1 MKKILSI
8 AITACLMASMFT
20 SCIIEKRNECLNE
33 NLTHANSLTFKV
45 NEFDVLDV
53 DGACKVMY
61 TQGAADTVRVE
72 GEPRDVA
79 QFEWSQEGNK
89 LTMDM
94 KNKIAV
100 INLYNPSSQVTVY
113 ISSTTLT
120 DVELC
125 GASDLYMD
133 EPVKFD
139 KLRLKSDGASTIG
152 LTDFTAES
160 LRITASGAS
169 NMKIKKANVGTFD
182 LNMSG
187 AGDINANVIGAENV
201 DARLAGAAAMDMNLT
216 ECGDVNVEVSGAG
229 SVTLSGDARSIS
241 KSKSGA
247 ASIDIDD
254 LKITK

>member
-8 AITACLMASMFT
+8 ATAVCLVASMLT
-20 SCIIEKRNECLNE
+20 SCIIEKRNECINE
-33 NLTHANSLTFKV
+33 NLTGANSLTFKV
-45 NEFDVLDV
+45 NEFEVLDV

-72 GEPRDVA
+72 GEPRDIA

-89 LTMDM
+89 LTMGM

-100 INLYNPSSQVTVY
+100 INLYNTTSQVTIYV
-113 ISSTTLT
+113 SSTKLT
-120 DVELC
+120 DVELY
-125 GASDLYMD
+125 GVSDLYMD

-139 KLRLKSDGASTIG
+139 KFKLKSDGASTIG

-169 NMKIKKANVGTFD
+169 NMKIKKANVGMFN

-187 AGDINANVIGAENV
+187 TGDIKANVIGAENV

-216 ECGDVNVEVSGAG
+216 ECGDVNVEVSGAV
-229 SVTLSGDARSIS
+229 SVTVMGNARSIS
-241 KSKSGA
+241 KNKSGV